1 MSAGGLAKRGLIL
14 AVTGVSLYLLAPAL
28 LEVFGAFD
36 RLDDFNPL
44 WYVAMVALQIG
55 SYGCMW
61 AVQKLAV
68 RAERYGPV
76 ITSQLASNAFGRV
89 VPGGVAAAG
98 AMQYAMLVRAGVP
111 AAAAASGMA
120 ASSLLLFA
128 ILLALP
134 VLAAPGDPVRRPGRP
149 RPRLVGADRRGGVP
163 HALRRRGHRDD
174 LRPASELGRPGRAEG
189 AQPHPAQANPLTGLP
204 ARLIRERNEVREV
217 LGKRWWQALL
227 LASGRWVLDY
237 LTLLAALTAIGAD
250 PRPSTVLLAFCAAQF
265 LGTLPLTP
273 GGLGFVEA
281 GLTGTLALAGVPA
294 GAAVV
299 ATLAYR
305 LVSFWLPIPAGGA
318 AAIVHRRYYG
328 AESRR
333 SAPAPAREQRDRR
346 DHAAADDKA
355 GHRRADQRRLAVLG
369 QLTAPVGQLRHLGA
383 QVVDREAQLL
393 ARRLDRGSDQLG
405 ALGAVGSLL
414 QLLALLERPAYLIA
428 LDGLRLELGARQL
441 GLLDGHR
448 GHGRRPLLE
457 EAVGEQAGDRGED
470 EQEDGHDRVARPDQ
484 VPSCPGR

>member
-120 ASSLLLFA
+120 ASSLLVFA

-134 VLAAPGDPVRRPGRP
+134 VLAAPAILFGAPVDPG
-149 RPRLVGADRRGGVP
+149 LGWSALIGARGVP

-189 AQPHPAQANPLTGLP
+189 AQPHPAQANAAHRTAGAPDPRAQRGARGARQALVAGAAARVRALG
-204 ARLIRERNEVREV
+204 ARLPHPACRAHRQSAPI
-217 LGKRWWQALL
+217 
-227 LASGRWVLDY
+227 
-237 LTLLAALTAIGAD
+237 

-328 AESRR
+328 AEEAAL
-333 SAPAPAREQRDRR
+333 SAR
-346 DHAAADDKA
+346 A
-355 GHRRADQRRLAVLG
+355 G
-369 QLTAPVGQLRHLGA
+369 P
-383 QVVDREAQLL
+383 
-393 ARRLDRGSDQLG
+393 
-405 ALGAVGSLL
+405 
-414 QLLALLERPAYLIA
+414 
-428 LDGLRLELGARQL
+428 
-441 GLLDGHR
+441 
-448 GHGRRPLLE
+448 
-457 EAVGEQAGDRGED
+457 
-470 EQEDGHDRVARPDQ
+470 
-484 VPSCPGR
+484 